1 MRRWIRSWPTAVV
14 LALLLLPGGAQAHE
28 HRRVGAYDL
37 TVGWAEEPPYAGQ
50 RNAVQVLVRDAAGH
64 PVTDA
69 GDTLA
74 VQVIYGPARSGR
86 LSLAPAAGRPG
97 DYRAPLIPTRPGTY
111 TFRLVGSIRGQRV
124 DQSFTSS
131 ETTFDPVRDPQEIEF
146 PAKDPSLGDLAA
158 RVERLTSRV
167 ESARSE
173 ARGAASASRRA
184 QVLCVLGVLVGA
196 AALGAATLRGRR

>member
-1 MRRWIRSWPTAVV
+1 MRRWIRSWPAAVV
-14 LALLLLPGGAQAHE
+14 LALLLFPGGAQAHE
-28 HRRVGAYDL
+28 HRRVGAYEL
-37 TVGWAEEPPYAGQ
+37 TVGWAEEPPYAGH
-50 RNAVQVLVRDAAGH
+50 RNAVQVLVRDAAGR
-64 PVTDA
+64 PVDDA

-86 LSLAPAAGRPG
+86 LGLAPAAGRPG
-97 DYRAPLIPTRPGTY
+97 EYRAPLIPTRPGTY

-124 DQSFTSS
+124 DESFTSS

-146 PAKDPSLGDLAA
+146 PAKDPSAGDLAA
-158 RVERLTSRV
+158 RVERLASRV

-184 QVLCVLGVLVGA
+184 QVLGVLGILLGA
-196 AALGAATLRGRR
+196 AGLGAATLRGRR